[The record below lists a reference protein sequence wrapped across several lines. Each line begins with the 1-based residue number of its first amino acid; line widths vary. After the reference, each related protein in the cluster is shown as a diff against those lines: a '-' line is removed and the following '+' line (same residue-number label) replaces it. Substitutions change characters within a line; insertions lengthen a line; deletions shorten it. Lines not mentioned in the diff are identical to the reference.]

1 MISKGVKKPKQA
13 TLRAVLSPAALTLA
27 QPLTT
32 HDRKDDPA
40 PFTVSTLRMVGSV
53 RAENDLKS
61 VSGWHR
67 NYCHFAI

>member
-40 PFTVSTLRMVGSV
+40 PFTVSTLKMVGSE
-53 RAENDLKS
+53 R
-61 VSGWHR
+61 
-67 NYCHFAI
+67 